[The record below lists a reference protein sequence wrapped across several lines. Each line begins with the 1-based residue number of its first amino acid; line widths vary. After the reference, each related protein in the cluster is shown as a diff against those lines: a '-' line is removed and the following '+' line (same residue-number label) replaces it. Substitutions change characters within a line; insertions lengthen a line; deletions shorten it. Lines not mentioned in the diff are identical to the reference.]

1 MRLYISVA
9 LCAFVVGSLS
19 ELLHGTVV
27 AEVTKWYKLHY
38 SDCSN
43 LTKTQH
49 RDSERGCRMGYHE
62 VVGQAHES
70 HFALALKHRTVLS
83 DPMPSLSD

>member
-1 MRLYISVA
+1 MSIRSWLVIRTLAQDCSRGGYQMVQ
-9 LCAFVVGSLS
+9 
-19 ELLHGTVV
+19 
-27 AEVTKWYKLHY
+27 LHY

-83 DPMPSLSD
+83 DPVPSLSD